1 MICEISPLFKFY
13 ILEMF
18 VNTLTDDENYPFW
31 DSRDLQF
38 PVELH
43 LSKKQN
49 IFFQFFLPF
58 IETS

>member
-1 MICEISPLFKFY
+1 
-13 ILEMF
+13 MF

>member
-1 MICEISPLFKFY
+1 
-13 ILEMF
+13 MF

-58 IETS
+58 IETSWNFKHFWKKDDRVT